1 MEHNKAQEKVISTI
15 EGQMIVIA
23 CPGSGKTTTLLKR
36 IDHMVHSGIDP
47 ENILMITFTSAAAKG
62 DERAICQTVSNYG
75 SYILY
80 DPCFMSCNL
89 AEIL

>member
-15 EGQMIVIA
+15 EGQMIVIG

-47 ENILMITFTSAAAKG
+47 ENILMIIFTSAAAKEAG
-62 DERAICQTVSNYG
+62 KPPILKSIFLFSFPQFTQDINGNRAPSV
-75 SYILY
+75 
-80 DPCFMSCNL
+80 
-89 AEIL
+89 A

>member
-1 MEHNKAQEKVISTI
+1 MEHNEAQEKVINTI

-47 ENILMITFTSAAAKG
+47 KNILMINNTIIS
-62 DERAICQTVSNYG
+62 
-75 SYILY
+75 
-80 DPCFMSCNL
+80 
-89 AEIL
+89 